1 MAGILVAHARF
12 VEVQQ
17 RRARI
22 AAELGQSRE
31 TRAPRR
37 RQAATEE
44 PIDVGERPVPDFDA
58 KTTRG
63 VVDGC

>member
-22 AAELGQSRE
+22 VVELNQSHE
-31 TRAPRR
+31 TRAPRTR
-37 RQAATEE
+37 PDATDE
-44 PIDVGERPVPDFDA
+44 PIEVGGRPTRDFDA
-58 KTTRG
+58 KTTGG
-63 VVDGC
+63 VVDAR

>member
-22 AAELGQSRE
+22 VAELGQSRE
-31 TRAPRR
+31 TRAALTAP
-37 RQAATEE
+37 AANDE
-44 PIDVGERPVPDFDA
+44 PIDVGERPMPDFDDKKHA
-58 KTTRG
+58 LLLMQP
-63 VVDGC
+63 

>member
-22 AAELGQSRE
+22 VAELGQSRK
-31 TRAPRR
+31 TRAALAEP
-37 RQAATEE
+37 AATDE
-44 PIDVGERPVPDFDA
+44 PVDVGERPMPDSDDRKYA
-58 KTTRG
+58 LLLMQP
-63 VVDGC
+63 